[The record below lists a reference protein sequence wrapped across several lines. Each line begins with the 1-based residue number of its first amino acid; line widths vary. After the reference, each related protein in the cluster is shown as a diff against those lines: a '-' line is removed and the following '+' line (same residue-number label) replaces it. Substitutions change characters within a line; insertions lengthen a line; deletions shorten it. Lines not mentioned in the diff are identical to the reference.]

1 MKKNSKKILI
11 TLFLTTFIIAL
22 VLTTLSTGC
31 KKEEVKLNTFTVTK
45 GDIITQITATGT
57 VDARDKRSYSLL
69 QSAKVLKSLKKGDTF
84 KKGQVLIRID
94 DTKAKLYIEQAEQ
107 NLILAEESINIAKIN
122 YQSALDANHV
132 AIQLAESSNKSA
144 EQNTQNAF
152 EALDSANS
160 LGMANIKAASV
171 AIDNANY
178 YLEKV
183 KNSSFATDLTIA
195 QAETSVDSA
204 QASYEQAQKA
214 AKSQSVQAES
224 AYEQALSNQSI
235 TYWNNINS
243 LEKAQTQIKLME
255 KSVKQAQIQ
264 LELSKIN
271 LELAKLELDNFSV
284 IAPFDGIVKEANFSE
299 GETASPGVPAISII
313 SNDFVIKSDINETDI
328 SKVKNGQEVEFTLDA
343 YPGQTFYGKITNIS
357 TISKNTAGII
367 TFEITITP
375 DKQSQQ
381 YLKYGF
387 SANITITVSK
397 IENVLYVPIQA
408 VYEENGKKYVDVLKE
423 NKEIIKTQVETGSSD
438 YDYTEIKSGLSEG
451 DIIVLSS

>member
-22 VLTTLSTGC
+22 VLTILSTGC

-271 LELAKLELDNFSV
+271 LELAKLEFDNFSV

>member
-22 VLTTLSTGC
+22 VLTILSTGC

-271 LELAKLELDNFSV
+271 LELAKLEFDNFSV

-375 DKQSQQ
+375 AKQSQQ

>member
-69 QSAKVLKSLKKGDTF
+69 QSAKVLESLKKGDTF

-271 LELAKLELDNFSV
+271 LELAKLEFDNFSV

>member
-271 LELAKLELDNFSV
+271 LELAKLEFDNFSV